1 MDQTPQQI
9 RRIKR
14 RILGAKHAA
23 VIRFPKGYGDICET
37 ETRWALANI
46 EVKSAFAPEVTLTD
60 NGVAL
65 TGVGFRDLLTL
76 PLALTTAREILWV
89 VGEGKAASRHA
100 LAEQLAAIDWDL
112 LVAPGQAFG
121 VRVESTAS
129 RIFHEG
135 LIRELVSERLALHGC
150 TTAAPATA
158 DYLLDIR
165 LKHDRLTVS
174 YSLGGRPLY
183 KRRYKTVMKGAAP
196 VKEDVAAA
204 AVRATKAFVEAQ
216 RGVGLQ
222 PRHVL
227 IPFAGSGT
235 LGFETYLALAN
246 VPPFVYFG
254 PLAIEAS
261 PCCPEASMSFFK
273 RSLVGRWRVSP
284 LAMAPPD
291 VCFIE
296 RDADQCAALEQN
308 VDGFNQVIRAHDVP
322 AVSFTVICGDFFAQA
337 ASLATGAP
345 TFVALNPPFGDR
357 LGTRESAETI
367 YRRLAGALCSL
378 GEKVDLTGFAFI
390 PPPLAERFVKDL
402 SGFATRGRTFDHGG
416 RKLECV
422 SFCNTLHLG
431 PRA

>member
-23 VIRFPKGYGDICET
+23 IIRFPKGYGDICAAET
-37 ETRWALANI
+37 KRALANT
-46 EVKSAFAPEVTLTD
+46 EVKAASAPEITLTD
-60 NGVAL
+60 PGVEL
-65 TGVGFRDLLTL
+65 TGIGFRDLLAL

-89 VGEGKAASRHA
+89 IGGGKAASRHA
-100 LAEQLAAIDWDL
+100 LVEQLAAIDWDL

-150 TTAAPATA
+150 KVAAPATA

-204 AVRATKAFVEAQ
+204 AVRATRAFVEAQ
-216 RGVGLQ
+216 RGAELK

-227 IPFAGSGT
+227 VPFAGSGT

-261 PCCPEASMSFFK
+261 PCCPEASMGFLK
-273 RSLVGRWRVSP
+273 RNLVERWRVSP
-284 LAMAPPD
+284 LARTPPD

-296 RDADQCAALEQN
+296 RDATQCTALEQN
-308 VDGFNQVIRAHDVP
+308 VDGFNQVIRAHGVP
-322 AVSFTVICGDFFAQA
+322 NASFTVLCSDFFAQVTA
-337 ASLATGAP
+337 LATDAP
-345 TFVALNPPFGDR
+345 TFIALNPPFGDR
-357 LGTRESAETI
+357 LGTRASAETI
-367 YRRLAGALCSL
+367 YQQLAGALGSL
-378 GEKVDLTGFAFI
+378 GEKADLTGFAFV
-390 PPPLAERFVKDL
+390 PPPLAERFMKNL
-402 SGFATRGRTFDHGG
+402 SGFATLDRTFDHGG
-416 RKLECV
+416 RKLQCV
-422 SFCNTLHLG
+422 SFCNDLHSEA
-431 PRA
+431 RV